1 MARFVNA
8 GTAGL
13 AHRLGPYMSR
23 ILDLGIGVSL
33 GGSLGGLSDCL
44 GTGFDET
51 LPPPFPEDPPEDP
64 LPATLYGSSSL
75 EPDPKGRMI
84 GWLLL
89 FMDTGPDCVL
99 YRGVAENLD
108 DSFVI
113 SYVDIYIIPL
123 YQIRIHIQK
132 LCKYRKSLQGRGGS
146 FVRNISIAT
155 TLIAIIHIGKFRT
168 FPLFFPSTVEAPK
181 EIALIHWD
189 SSLWRSG
196 NGLFN
201 SRFIFCWNFFISNT

>member
-1 MARFVNA
+1 MLQHRNFIIIIKKIKNVPIIDKLFLPPEDFFGDFLARFVNA

-33 GGSLGGLSDCL
+33 GGSFGGLSDCL

-51 LPPPFPEDPPEDP
+51 LPPPFPDDPPEDP

-99 YRGVAENLD
+99 YRGVAENLN

-113 SYVDIYIIPL
+113 SYAHSSTNF
-123 YQIRIHIQK
+123 HIFINSVNIEK
-132 LCKYRKSLQGRGGS
+132 AYKEGVEAS
-146 FVRNISIAT
+146 FSA
-155 TLIAIIHIGKFRT
+155 
-168 FPLFFPSTVEAPK
+168 FPLPQ
-181 EIALIHWD
+181 
-189 SSLWRSG
+189 R
-196 NGLFN
+196 
-201 SRFIFCWNFFISNT
+201 

>member
-1 MARFVNA
+1 MKNVFIFEALFLPPEDFFGDFLARFVNA

-99 YRGVAENLD
+99 YRGVAENLND
-108 DSFVI
+108 AFVI
-113 SYVDIYIIPL
+113 SYVDILISFYR
-123 YQIRIHIQK
+123 IRIHIGKTRCILKK
-132 LCKYRKSLQGRGGS
+132 LTRKGW
-146 FVRNISIAT
+146 
-155 TLIAIIHIGKFRT
+155 KFRSQH
-168 FPLFFPSTVEAPK
+168 FHCHNVDCHYPY
-181 EIALIHWD
+181 
-189 SSLWRSG
+189 R
-196 NGLFN
+196 
-201 SRFIFCWNFFISNT
+201 

>member
-1 MARFVNA
+1 MLQHRNFILHKIRIIKLRPYQYQVMKMFLTLEEVFLPPEDFFGDFLARFVNA

-75 EPDPKGRMI
+75 EPEPKGRMI

-99 YRGVAENLD
+99 YRGVAENLN

-113 SYVDIYIIPL
+113 
-123 YQIRIHIQK
+123 
-132 LCKYRKSLQGRGGS
+132 
-146 FVRNISIAT
+146 
-155 TLIAIIHIGKFRT
+155 
-168 FPLFFPSTVEAPK
+168 
-181 EIALIHWD
+181 
-189 SSLWRSG
+189 
-196 NGLFN
+196 
-201 SRFIFCWNFFISNT
+201 

>member
-1 MARFVNA
+1 MDVLSLSSYEQCSYFNLSFLPPEDFFGDFLARFVNA

-23 ILDLGIGVSL
+23 ILDFGIGVSL

-99 YRGVAENLD
+99 YRGVAENLND
-108 DSFVI
+108 AFII
-113 SYVDIYIIPL
+113 SYVDILI
-123 YQIRIHIQK
+123 
-132 LCKYRKSLQGRGGS
+132 S
-146 FVRNISIAT
+146 F
-155 TLIAIIHIGKFRT
+155 
-168 FPLFFPSTVEAPK
+168 
-181 EIALIHWD
+181 D
-189 SSLWRSG
+189 SD
-196 NGLFN
+196 
-201 SRFIFCWNFFISNT
+201 TY